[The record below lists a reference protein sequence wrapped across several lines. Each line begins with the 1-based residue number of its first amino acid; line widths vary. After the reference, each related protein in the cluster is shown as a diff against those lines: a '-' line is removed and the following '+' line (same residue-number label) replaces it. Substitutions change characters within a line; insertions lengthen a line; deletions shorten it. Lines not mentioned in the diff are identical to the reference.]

1 VTPSFSDSGSL
12 PPGSVGV
19 CIGVGYPAC
28 TDISA
33 GCSVTGLIAMA
44 DSTLSMHTG
53 KIVSSDAAMHSDGV
67 PISPNVSGSI
77 LISAIDVPTNMPAV
91 IRRRSGS
98 PGTII
103 VGIV

>member
-1 VTPSFSDSGSL
+1 MH
-12 PPGSVGV
+12 
-19 CIGVGYPAC
+19 IGMGYPAC

-33 GCSVTGLIAMA
+33 HCSVAGLIAMV

-53 KIVSSDAAMHSDGV
+53 KIVSSDATMHSDGMSI
-67 PISPNVSGSI
+67 PPNVCGSI

-103 VGIV
+103 VGIA